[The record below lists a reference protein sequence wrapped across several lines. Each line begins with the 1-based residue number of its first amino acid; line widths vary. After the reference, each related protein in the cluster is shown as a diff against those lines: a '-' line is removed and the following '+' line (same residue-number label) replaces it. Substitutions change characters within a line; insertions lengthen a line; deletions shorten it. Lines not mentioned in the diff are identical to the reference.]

1 MLACPPYCVVTAI
14 IRRMQTDA
22 QLLAGIP
29 EYLSI
34 GQMLKATPR
43 MDGAHRIVYF
53 EASNEGLDQQGEVVA
68 AKALAESSEYF
79 KRYGN
84 IDIDHY
90 TLIGAKSGIPDYAM
104 YEIGRPV
111 DVRQERGVTFVKAE
125 IYAGNGPAA
134 ERANQFWSSLT
145 EITPPA
151 RWYPSVGGAVLE
163 KAVEIDPDTKL
174 RKAIIKKVRWNNIG
188 VSKTPV
194 NQHVATCATVPVGA
208 FAKCWTA
215 AGLDL
220 AKALEA
226 GYGTDSATL
235 TDGGALREQSID
247 STRIHSYFDFR
258 NQMAGSMRSGRAGKN
273 PGARELVT
281 FAAKTF
287 GLPQDQAAEWVERFL
302 RDLKIGLNKRS
313 KS

>member
-1 MLACPPYCVVTAI
+1 
-14 IRRMQTDA
+14 MQNDA

-29 EYLSI
+29 DYLSI
-34 GQMLKATPR
+34 GSMLKATPEFS
-43 MDGAHRIVYF
+43 GGQRIVYF

-68 AKALAESSEYF
+68 AKALADSAEYF

-84 IDIDHY
+84 IDIDHF
-90 TLIGAKSGIPDYAM
+90 TLIGAKSGIPDYPL

-111 DVRQERGVTFVKAE
+111 DVRQTGKTTFVKAE
-125 IYAGNGPAA
+125 IYSGTGDAA
-134 ERANQFWSSLT
+134 VRANQFWSSLT
-145 EITPPA
+145 EINPPA
-151 RWYPSVGGAVLE
+151 RWYPSVGGSVLE

-194 NQHVATCATVPVGA
+194 NQHVSTCATVPVGA

-226 GYGTDSATL
+226 GYGTDSASL
-235 TDGGALREQSID
+235 GGGAALRKQSLD
-247 STRIHSYFDFR
+247 GRVHSYFDFR
-258 NQMAGSMRSGRAGKN
+258 NKIAGAMRNGSAGKN
-273 PGARELVT
+273 PGARDLIAH
-281 FAAKTF
+281 AATKF
-287 GLPQDQAAEWVERFL
+287 GLSSDQAAEWVERFM
-302 RDLKIGLNKRS
+302 RDLKNGLNKRS
-313 KS
+313 EA

>member
-1 MLACPPYCVVTAI
+1 MN
-14 IRRMQTDA
+14 DA

-34 GQMLKATPR
+34 GSMLKATPR
-43 MDGAHRIVYF
+43 MDGGQRIVYF

-68 AKALAESSEYF
+68 AKALADSAEYF

-90 TLIGAKSGIPDYAM
+90 TLIGAKAGIPDYPM

-111 DVRQERGVTFVKAE
+111 DVRQTGKTTFVKAE
-125 IYAGNGPAA
+125 IYAGSGPAA

-151 RWYPSVGGAVLE
+151 RWYPSVGGSVLE
-163 KAVEIDPDTKL
+163 KGVEIDPDTKM

-194 NQHVATCATVPVGA
+194 NQHISSCATVPVGA

-235 TDGGALREQSID
+235 SGGAAVRKQSLD
-247 STRIHSYFDFR
+247 GRVHSYFDFR
-258 NQMAGSMRSGRAGKN
+258 NKLAGDMRSGAAGKN
-273 PGARELVT
+273 PGAREMV
-281 FAAKTF
+281 AHAQSKF
-287 GLPQDQAAEWVERFL
+287 GLPEDEAAEWVERFM
-302 RDLKIGLNKRS
+302 RDLKNGLNKRS
-313 KS
+313 SQ

>member
-1 MLACPPYCVVTAI
+1 MN
-14 IRRMQTDA
+14 DA

-29 EYLSI
+29 DYLSI
-34 GQMLKATPR
+34 GSMLKATPQV
-43 MDGAHRIVYF
+43 DGGRRIVYF

-68 AKALAESSEYF
+68 AKALAESADYF

-84 IDIDHY
+84 IDIDHF
-90 TLIGAKSGIPDYAM
+90 TLIGAKTGIPDYAM

-111 DVRQERGVTFVKAE
+111 DVRQERGTTFVKAE
-125 IYAGNGPAA
+125 IYAGTGPAA

-145 EITPPA
+145 EISPPA
-151 RWYPSVGGAVLE
+151 RWYPSVGGSVLE
-163 KAVEIDPDTKL
+163 KAVEIDPSTKL

-194 NQHVATCATVPVGA
+194 NQHVSTCATVPVGA

-226 GYGTDSATL
+226 GYGTDSAAMTGGSAMRRQSL
-235 TDGGALREQSID
+235 DGV
-247 STRIHSYFDFR
+247 IHSYFDFR
-258 NQMAGSMRSGRAGKN
+258 DKIAGSMRSGSAGKN
-273 PGARELVT
+273 PGARDLV
-281 FAAKTF
+281 AHAVKQF
-287 GLPQDQAAEWVERFL
+287 GLPLDQAAEWVERFM
-302 RDLKIGLNKRS
+302 RDLKNGLNKRS